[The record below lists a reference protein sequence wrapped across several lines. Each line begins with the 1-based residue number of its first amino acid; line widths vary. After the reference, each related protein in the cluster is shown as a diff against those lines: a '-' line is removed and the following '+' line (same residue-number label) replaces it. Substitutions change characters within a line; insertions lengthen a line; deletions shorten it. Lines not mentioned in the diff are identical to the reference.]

1 MVAKP
6 GTGRGKRR
14 LVNRPWPQTP
24 AIRERRMERRGRAD
38 GDASSGLTANPDRG
52 RRAAARV
59 RRAGIRS
66 RNRSARRGISPRAD
80 ARRILC
86 ARARLLRPAYYRKTG
101 KKSEQRAHGPSARP
115 SVIALQHKHCTRYA
129 NSGPGAPAIRRNA
142 IRAHTSVT
150 QTGRAQ
156 GLGSGKRRAGRAVNR
171 SKTRKRR
178 L

>member
-1 MVAKP
+1 M
-6 GTGRGKRR
+6 
-14 LVNRPWPQTP
+14 NRPWPQTP
-24 AIRERRMERRGRAD
+24 AIRVRRMERRGRAD
-38 GDASSGLTANPDRG
+38 GDALSGLTANPDRC

-66 RNRSARRGISPRAD
+66 RNRSARRGIAPRAD

-86 ARARLLRPAYYRKTG
+86 ARESLLLPAYHRKKK
-101 KKSEQRAHGPSARP
+101 KKSEQRAHGSSARP
-115 SVIALQHKHCTRYA
+115 SVIALQHKPGTRYA

-142 IRAHTSVT
+142 IRAHASVT
-150 QTGRAQ
+150 QTGRAR